1 MSEDSTHIY
10 KIDGQRFK
18 TQEEYRSYLSGSEK
32 YRNAYEP
39 WTEDLDQELLELSK
53 SLTTK
58 ELALHFRRRTGAITS
73 RLRKLDTGN
82 MHYETILP
90 IEIIVALIDGYDPL
104 TGEIFGDDSIW
115 RHPKIK
121 DDLERWLATYKNS

>member
-53 SLTTK
+53 SLNTK
-58 ELALHFRRRTGAITS
+58 ELALHFKRRTGAITS
-73 RLRKLDTGN
+73 RLRKLDIGN
-82 MHYETILP
+82 TRYEIILP

-121 DDLERWLATYKNS
+121 DDLERWLAKYKDS

>member
-1 MSEDSTHIY
+1 MSEQSTNIY
-10 KIDGQRFK
+10 KIDGHQFK
-18 TQEEYRSYLSGSEK
+18 TQQEYKDYLSNSER

-39 WTEDLDQELLELSK
+39 WTEDLDQELLEFSK

-58 ELALHFRRRTGAITS
+58 ELALHFKRRTGAITS

-82 MHYETILP
+82 AHYDMILP
-90 IEIIVALIDGYDPL
+90 LEIIVALIDGYDPL

-115 RHPKIK
+115 HHPKIK
-121 DDLERWLATYKNS
+121 NDLERWLAKYKES